1 MIRWLSAGNDMIL
14 ADYPLAV
21 LGMINFTDLDPIGIG
36 CLVEVHNPDL
46 QSLASSEKWIL
57 LTASLQFS
65 NILFPN

>member
-1 MIRWLSAGNDMIL
+1 MIL

-46 QSLASSEKWIL
+46 QSLASSEK
-57 LTASLQFS
+57 
-65 NILFPN
+65 